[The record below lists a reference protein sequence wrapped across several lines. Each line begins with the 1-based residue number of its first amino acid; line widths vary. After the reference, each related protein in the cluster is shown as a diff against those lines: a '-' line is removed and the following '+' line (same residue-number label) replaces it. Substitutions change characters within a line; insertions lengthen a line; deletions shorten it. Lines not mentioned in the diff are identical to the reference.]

1 MGLFARLGGMT
12 EGRQR
17 RFGRTSEEANEVEVD
32 LLTYGGYL
40 KLPDLLSLQQLLSD
54 PPVHDELLFIVVHQA
69 YELWF
74 KQLLFELESVRDRLF
89 EGDTERARHYLKRV
103 HAIER
108 VLIEHIEVLET
119 MSPQDF
125 LAFRDHL
132 APASGFQSAQFRELE
147 FISGLKDER
156 LLEDLAA
163 SPEERDRLANAGSA
177 EPTLWDGF
185 CALLEAN
192 GLPMPADDDEQRTAS
207 LVAMAREQQEL
218 FAVSE
223 AMLDH
228 DESVARWRSLH
239 VLMVEREIGAKRGTG
254 GSSGV
259 GYLRTTLGQAV
270 LPGALGAPGRSLDAV
285 PRPEVS
291 LRCSVRDRPCDG
303 PVSCSPRRS
312 SLGACTQP
320 AADDETPSPSGASTE
335 SPSVVP
341 TGARMP
347 DGTPLPA
354 GCTGGA
360 GATRDRR
367 VRRRRPRVGA
377 QPGRRRPRVPVPG
390 RGRRPFA
397 WGPQGDRVLLNGFE
411 IRGVGG
417 DAPDLPAIDTSV
429 SAFDWGHPLG
439 LAVVFADA
447 RASRGSATSTRIA

>member
-1 MGLFARLGGMT
+1 MT

-17 RFGRTSEEANEVEVD
+17 RFGRTSEIEVD

-40 KLPDLLSLQQLLSD
+40 KLPELLSLQHLLSD

-89 EGDTERARHYLKRV
+89 AGDTERARHYLERV

-156 LLEDLAA
+156 LLSDLAA
-163 SPEERDRLANAGSA
+163 SPEERDRLQRRIA

-185 CALLEAN
+185 CALMESN
-192 GLPMPADDDEQRTAS
+192 GLPMPADDEEQRTVS
-207 LVAMAREQQEL
+207 LVAMAREQREL

-259 GYLRTTLGQAV
+259 EYLRTTLDK
-270 LPGALGAPGRSLDAV
+270 RFF
-285 PRPEVS
+285 PELWG
-291 LRCSVRDRPCDG
+291 LRG
-303 PVSCSPRRS
+303 N
-312 SLGACTQP
+312 L
-320 AADDETPSPSGASTE
+320 
-335 SPSVVP
+335 
-341 TGARMP
+341 
-347 DGTPLPA
+347 
-354 GCTGGA
+354 
-360 GATRDRR
+360 
-367 VRRRRPRVGA
+367 
-377 QPGRRRPRVPVPG
+377 
-390 RGRRPFA
+390 
-397 WGPQGDRVLLNGFE
+397 
-411 IRGVGG
+411 
-417 DAPDLPAIDTSV
+417 
-429 SAFDWGHPLG
+429 
-439 LAVVFADA
+439 
-447 RASRGSATSTRIA
+447 